1 MNVLKI
7 ALRSIQHRGFG
18 SALSIISMALGVML
32 VVAVLTIHGMVAQSF
47 KSNSS
52 FGFNMIMG
60 ARGGALQLTLNSVF
74 YLSEPI
80 ETIPYEYYLAFC
92 DKETRE
98 KEFANSITL
107 RALDLEIKAQRLG
120 ANATCLGAGGPLAIL
135 NDIATEALMEQQ
147 VDTMNTSEPGKYSH
161 FTETAVPLCLGDYY
175 EVPGS
180 DEAYRVIGT
189 QSSFFSLLLDVDTEK
204 TFEFAKGRNML
215 DYDPDKNGYFE
226 AVVGATVARNAGL
239 EIGSPV
245 YPTHGVP
252 SDDAAHVHEQ
262 GFEVVGILEP
272 TGTANDRVVF
282 INVEGF
288 FLMEDHVKPI
298 QGEEAKSD
306 SESEAASSDLPDADA
321 VAQAGDMFSD
331 DGWESPAKPGELD
344 KREQPKTNSDKQKS
358 ESKKSPAHETEPT
371 GGNIVRGVD
380 VSKPIIVDLNKKPLP
395 IEQRELTAVLVR
407 NAQGEEFRGLMNDM
421 HITNAINGGE
431 MEKTLLWSQFRPRDS
446 QKSAQA
452 VNPIKQIALLFNS
465 LLNPL
470 RWLLLFLTLM
480 ICIVSG
486 ISILVGIYNSMS
498 QRKQEIAVMRA
509 LGANRSKVM
518 TIILLE
524 AILLALAG
532 GLLGWVGG
540 HTLNVIASPY
550 FEAKTGVPIRF
561 FDFAPAVPVG
571 SWLGGLSG
579 LPNWMLDLKMSP
591 EFLVIPGL
599 IILAILVGIY
609 PAITAYRTDVS
620 KSLGK

>member
-1 MNVLKI
+1 
-7 ALRSIQHRGFG
+7 
-18 SALSIISMALGVML
+18 
-32 VVAVLTIHGMVAQSF
+32 
-47 KSNSS
+47 
-52 FGFNMIMG
+52 
-60 ARGGALQLTLNSVF
+60 
-74 YLSEPI
+74 
-80 ETIPYEYYLAFC
+80 
-92 DKETRE
+92 
-98 KEFANSITL
+98 
-107 RALDLEIKAQRLG
+107 
-120 ANATCLGAGGPLAIL
+120 
-135 NDIATEALMEQQ
+135 
-147 VDTMNTSEPGKYSH
+147 
-161 FTETAVPLCLGDYY
+161 
-175 EVPGS
+175 
-180 DEAYRVIGT
+180 
-189 QSSFFSLLLDVDTEK
+189 
-204 TFEFAKGRNML
+204 
-215 DYDPDKNGYFE
+215 
-226 AVVGATVARNAGL
+226 
-239 EIGSPV
+239 
-245 YPTHGVP
+245 
-252 SDDAAHVHEQ
+252 
-262 GFEVVGILEP
+262 
-272 TGTANDRVVF
+272 
-282 INVEGF
+282 
-288 FLMEDHVKPI
+288 
-298 QGEEAKSD
+298 
-306 SESEAASSDLPDADA
+306 
-321 VAQAGDMFSD
+321 
-331 DGWESPAKPGELD
+331 
-344 KREQPKTNSDKQKS
+344 
-358 ESKKSPAHETEPT
+358 
-371 GGNIVRGVD
+371 
-380 VSKPIIVDLNKKPLP
+380 
-395 IEQRELTAVLVR
+395 
-407 NAQGEEFRGLMNDM
+407 MNDM